1 MTAPAIAKTVARKT
15 ANKAAYGRLC
25 FFTILALA
33 MRAAPNLRDSAPLSA
48 SGQPCMI
55 EDDCMLQIPLDL
67 PALHQARSRIADA
80 VIHTAQW
87 QNDPLSEELGVALQ
101 LKLENLQRTGSFKLR
116 GATHKIDRLL
126 SQHRPSG
133 VIAASAGNHAQ
144 GVARAAA
151 LAGLRAVVV
160 MPVNAPITKVQ
171 ACRKLGADV
180 RLVGENLEQAADQAR
195 RIAADEGLTFL
206 HPYDDWDVIA
216 GQASC
221 GLEMFEDAPEMTLAI
236 VPLGGGGLISGIALA
251 LKLQNP
257 AIRIVGVQTE
267 AVPPYRRF
275 LVDGSLEEVPP
286 GAHTIADG
294 IKVKRP
300 GELTR
305 RVIARYVDEIVT
317 VDDNAIAEAIV
328 TLLERTRTIGEGAG
342 VVGLAALMQK
352 KISLRDKDLAVCVIS
367 GGNVDM
373 TLVGRSIDYGLAS
386 SGRLMSVAV
395 TISDA
400 PGQLLRLIRNVAEL
414 GMNIRHVEHRRGEL
428 HVPVGMTEVILQ
440 METRDFAH
448 QRELLTHLAGEGLTV
463 RNLLGIERG

>member
-1 MTAPAIAKTVARKT
+1 MPA
-15 ANKAAYGRLC
+15 
-25 FFTILALA
+25 TIPLALTDLL
-33 MRAAPNLRDSAPLSA
+33 AARERIRDALLRT
-48 SGQPCMI
+48 
-55 EDDCMLQIPLDL
+55 
-67 PALHQARSRIADA
+67 
-80 VIHTAQW
+80 VQW
-87 QNDPLSEELGVALQ
+87 QNDPLSEELGVPLR

-116 GATHKIDRLL
+116 GATHKIGRLL
-126 SQHRPSG
+126 AGANPPTG
-133 VIAASAGNHAQ
+133 VVAASAGNHAQ

-151 LAGLRAVVV
+151 QCGLRAVVC
-160 MPVNAPITKVQ
+160 MPANAPLTKIQ
-171 ACRKLGADV
+171 SCRRLGADV
-180 RLVGENLEQAADQAR
+180 RLVGETLEAATDEALQLAK
-195 RIAADEGLTFL
+195 AEGLAFL

-221 GLEMFEDAPEMTLAI
+221 GLEMLEDAPDMTVAI
-236 VPLGGGGLISGIALA
+236 VPLGGGGLIAGIALA

-257 AIRIVGVQTE
+257 AIRVIGVQTE
-267 AVPPYRRF
+267 AVAPWRTY
-275 LVDGSLEEVPP
+275 LCDGALEEVLP

-300 GELTR
+300 GQLTR

-352 KISLRDKDLAVCVIS
+352 KIALRPDDRAVVVIS

-386 SGRLMSVAV
+386 SGRLMCVAV

-400 PGQLLRLIRNVAEL
+400 PGQLLALLETVADL
-414 GMNIRHVEHRRGEL
+414 GMNVRHVEHRRGEL

-440 METRDFAH
+440 METRDFEH
-448 QRELLTHLAGEGLTV
+448 QDELRRHFAQQGLRV
-463 RNLLGIERG
+463 RNLLVS

>member
-1 MTAPAIAKTVARKT
+1 MPTA
-15 ANKAAYGRLC
+15 L
-25 FFTILALA
+25 
-33 MRAAPNLRDSAPLSA
+33 
-48 SGQPCMI
+48 
-55 EDDCMLQIPLDL
+55 PLDL
-67 PALHQARSRIADA
+67 GALRAAHDRIRDA
-80 VIHTAQW
+80 IIRTVQW
-87 QNDPLSEELGVALQ
+87 HNDPLSDAIGVPLQ

-126 SQHRPSG
+126 TGTERPAG

-160 MPVNAPITKVQ
+160 MPGTAPLTKIQ
-171 ACRKLGADV
+171 ACRALGAEV
-180 RLVGENLEQAADQAR
+180 VLEGNTLEQAADEAR
-195 RIAADEGLTFL
+195 RRASAEGLAFL

-221 GLEMFEDAPEMTLAI
+221 GLEMLDDAPDMTVAV
-236 VPLGGGGLISGIALA
+236 VPLGGGGLIAGIALA
-251 LKLQNP
+251 LKRQRP
-257 AIRIVGVQTE
+257 DIRVIGVQTE
-267 AVPPYRRF
+267 AVAPYRNF
-275 LVDGSLEEVPP
+275 LVDGTLEAVPP
-286 GAHTIADG
+286 HAHTIADG

-300 GELTR
+300 GER
-305 RVIARYVDEIVT
+305 NRQVIAALVDDIVT

-328 TLLERTRTIGEGAG
+328 TLVERTRTIGEGAG
-342 VVGLAALMQK
+342 VVGLAALMQG
-352 KISLRDKDLAVCVIS
+352 KIRLAPSDRVVCVIS

-400 PGQLLRLIRNVAEL
+400 PGQLLTMIQRVAAL
-414 GMNIRHVEHRRGEL
+414 GINIRHVEHRRGEL

-440 METRDFAH
+440 METRDFDH
-448 QRELLTHLAGEGLTV
+448 QRELLADFTSQNLIA
-463 RNLLGIERG
+463 RNLLQL

>member
-1 MTAPAIAKTVARKT
+1 MTAP
-15 ANKAAYGRLC
+15 
-25 FFTILALA
+25 
-33 MRAAPNLRDSAPLSA
+33 
-48 SGQPCMI
+48 
-55 EDDCMLQIPLDL
+55 IPLDL
-67 PALHQARSRIADA
+67 PALRQARARIADA
-80 VIHTAQW
+80 VIRTAQW
-87 QNDPLSEELGVALQ
+87 HNDPLSDELGVPLRF
-101 LKLENLQRTGSFKLR
+101 KLENLQRTGSFKIR

-126 SQHRPSG
+126 AAGRPPG

-160 MPVNAPITKVQ
+160 MPVNAPLTKLQ

-180 RLVGENLEQAADQAR
+180 RLVGENLEQAADEAR
-195 RIAADEGLTFL
+195 RIAAADGLAFL

-221 GLEMFEDAPEMTLAI
+221 GLEMLEDAPDLTLAV
-236 VPLGGGGLISGIALA
+236 VPLGGGGLIAGIALA

-267 AVPPYRRF
+267 AVAPYRHYLTDGF
-275 LVDGSLEEVPP
+275 LEDVPP

-305 RVIARYVDEIVT
+305 RVIAQYVDQIVT

-342 VVGLAALMQK
+342 VVGLAALMQR
-352 KISLRDKDLAVCVIS
+352 KIALGAGERAVCVIS

-400 PGQLLRLIRNVAEL
+400 PGQLLRLIRNVAGL

-440 METRDFAH
+440 METRDFDH
-448 QRELLTHLAGEGLTV
+448 QRELLAQLAGEGLAV
-463 RNLLGIERG
+463 RNLLGM

>member
-1 MTAPAIAKTVARKT
+1 MPA
-15 ANKAAYGRLC
+15 
-25 FFTILALA
+25 AL
-33 MRAAPNLRDSAPLSA
+33 
-48 SGQPCMI
+48 
-55 EDDCMLQIPLDL
+55 PLDL
-67 PALHQARSRIADA
+67 PALLAARERIRDA
-80 VIHTAQW
+80 ILRTVQW
-87 QNDPLSEELGVALQ
+87 QNDPLSEELGVPLC

-116 GATHKIDRLL
+116 GATHKIGRLL
-126 SQHRPSG
+126 AGEHPPTG
-133 VIAASAGNHAQ
+133 VVAASAGNHAQ

-151 LAGLRAVVV
+151 QCGLRAVVC
-160 MPVNAPITKVQ
+160 MPVNAPLTKIQ
-171 ACRKLGADV
+171 SCRKLGADV
-180 RLVGENLEQAADQAR
+180 RLVGETLEVATDEALKLAQA
-195 RIAADEGLTFL
+195 EGLTFL

-221 GLEMFEDAPEMTLAI
+221 GLEMLEDAPDMTVAI

-257 AIRIVGVQTE
+257 AIRVIGVQTE
-267 AVPPYRRF
+267 TVAPWRTYLR
-275 LVDGSLEEVPP
+275 DGALEEVPP

-300 GELTR
+300 GKLTR
-305 RVIARYVDEIVT
+305 QVIARYVDEIVT

-342 VVGLAALMQK
+342 VVGLAALMQR
-352 KISLRDKDLAVCVIS
+352 KIALRPDDHAVVVIS

-386 SGRLMSVAV
+386 SGRLMCVAV

-400 PGQLLRLIRNVAEL
+400 PGQLLAVLKTVADL
-414 GMNIRHVEHRRGEL
+414 GMNVRHVEHRRGEL

-440 METRDFAH
+440 METRDFEH
-448 QRELLTHLAGEGLTV
+448 QEELRVHFAQQGLRV
-463 RNLLGIERG
+463 RNLLGG